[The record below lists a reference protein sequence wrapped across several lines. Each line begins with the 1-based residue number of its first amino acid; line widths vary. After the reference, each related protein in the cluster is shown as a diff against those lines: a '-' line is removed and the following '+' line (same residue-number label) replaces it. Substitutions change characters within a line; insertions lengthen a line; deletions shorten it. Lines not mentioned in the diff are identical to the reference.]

1 MSFVVAAPETV
12 GAVAGDLA
20 GIGSTLREATA
31 AAAGQ
36 TTAITSAAADDVSLA
51 ASELFGAYG
60 QQFQMLSAEAA
71 AFHNEFVSLLN
82 AGAAAYLSTEIA
94 GQQAMTSANVAANSA
109 FGSFTASGVAAASDP
124 ILGGLLGGGSG
135 SGLLGGL
142 LGGSSG
148 GGLLGG
154 LLGDGTGAGLLG
166 SLDSGLSQLLGG
178 FNSIGSQFANSFG
191 ALFNPSVFLSALPT
205 LSDLIG
211 PINLGNLTPGISLT
225 SGIFAPLGPTLNGV
239 GLDLGNFLSNELVN
253 GITLSNVVGTVTGLF
268 QDVPLLQGLQ
278 PLLNSLL
285 PGLIPGAPGPAPAP
299 APNPYQVLF
308 DSTVTNLNLM
318 GSQFASHPFPIL
330 NQIFT
335 NQNRYAQIFWNGV
348 ATDLQGFPGN
358 VPANIQIIMQGAS
371 TFNPAAI
378 GQDFVNGT
386 SGFWGTVGSSL
397 NKMGSD
403 LQQTIPTASSDIAMA
418 NQAIQMGDYYG
429 AVQDVAHAPIDL
441 FITGFDTSHLT
452 IGGSV
457 VTLIPPD
464 FQVSIAGP
472 VGLEGPVSDLLPILT
487 AIGQQPVG
495 LASLVP
501 HGSIPGQMLGN
512 FANAVNT
519 LTNANV
525 TADFALN
532 VGATLNPIGVGGTLA
547 GTAIFG
553 LPLELGF
560 AILGPPFAMA
570 NGIAQ
575 GATAFGAAAQT
586 GNVLGMLNAVGDMPA
601 YALNGLLN
609 GQLLVDLPLPI
620 TVSTPL
626 LGSLTVPAVAHV
638 PFDGLLT
645 PPEPLTVTIPAG
657 VAGITV
663 PINATLGGTEFGGL
677 FPTLLNTIPEAI
689 AEAITPQ

>member
-1 MSFVVAAPETV
+1 MSFVVAAPETM

-51 ASELFGAYG
+51 LSELFGAYG

-71 AFHNEFVSLLN
+71 AFHNEFVSVLN
-82 AGAAAYLSTEIA
+82 GGAAAYLSTEIA
-94 GQQAMTSANVAANSA
+94 AQQAMTSANVAANSA
-109 FGSFTASGVAAASDP
+109 LGSFTASGAAAASDP

-142 LGGSSG
+142 LGA
-148 GGLLGG
+148 
-154 LLGDGTGAGLLG
+154 GTGAGLLG
-166 SLDSGLSQLLGG
+166 SLDSGVSQLLGG

-191 ALFNPSVFLSALPT
+191 ALFNPSIFLSALPT
-205 LSDLIG
+205 LSDLTG
-211 PINLGNLTPGISLT
+211 PINLGNLTPGLSLT

-253 GITLSNVVGTVTGLF
+253 GITLSNVVGAVTGLF
-268 QDVPLLQGLQ
+268 QNVPPLQG
-278 PLLNSLL
+278 LL
-285 PGLIPGAPGPAPAP
+285 PGLFGPAPSGPAP
-299 APNPYQVLF
+299 APNPYQVLI
-308 DSTVTNLNLM
+308 DNTVTNLNLM
-318 GSQFASHPFPIL
+318 SSQFISHPFPIL
-330 NQIFT
+330 NQIYT

-386 SGFWGTVGSSL
+386 TGFWGTVGTSL
-397 NKMGSD
+397 NKLGSD
-403 LQQTIPTASSDIAMA
+403 LQQTIPTASNDIAMA
-418 NQAIQMGDYYG
+418 NQAAQMGDYYG
-429 AVQDVAHAPIDL
+429 AVQDAAHAPIDL

-452 IGGSV
+452 IGTNV
-457 VTLIPPD
+457 VTVIPPD
-464 FQVSIAGP
+464 FQVTIAGP
-472 VGLEGPVSDLLPILT
+472 VGLEGPASDLLPILT

-501 HGSIPGQMLGN
+501 QSSIPGQILGN
-512 FANAVNT
+512 FANAINA

-532 VGATLNPIGVGGTLA
+532 VGATLNPIGFGGTLA

-553 LPLELGF
+553 LPLQLGF

-586 GNVLGMLNAVGDMPA
+586 GNVLGMLNAIGDMPA

-620 TVSTPL
+620 AVSTPV
-626 LGSLTVPAVAHV
+626 LGTFTVLAVAHV

-663 PINATLGGTEFGGL
+663 PINSTLGGTEFGGL